1 MSGIIGMS
9 IAEGI
14 RIEMPTSL
22 PDRDTNIKDRP
33 CPPSKS
39 IKKDHWKPKW
49 MTRPDGDR
57 LKVRAAMRRPG
68 GSWF

>member
-9 IAEGI
+9 IAKVI
-14 RIEMPTSL
+14 KIIMPTSL
-22 PDRDTNIKDRP
+22 PNRGTNKKDRP
-33 CPPSKS
+33 CPPSYQS
-39 IKKDHWKPKW
+39 KKDHWKPKW

-57 LKVRAAMRRPG
+57 LKVRAAMRRPD

>member
-22 PDRDTNIKDRP
+22 PDRDINFKSRP

-39 IKKDHWKPKW
+39 IKKRSLEAEVDDQ
-49 MTRPDGDR
+49 T
-57 LKVRAAMRRPG
+57 
-68 GSWF
+68 